1 MAPLLQLY
9 LTILFF
15 LKKYLF
21 GYSVERSKKKKEDR
35 CFTYRTVLM
44 KTCRKNGKLFN
55 ILLIINACNTVSE
68 LITHKKM
75 FFIFNKLIKMESC
88 TVTIYDKKW
97 SDKV

>member
-1 MAPLLQLY
+1 MG
-9 LTILFF
+9 T
-15 LKKYLF
+15 LKKE
-21 GYSVERSKKKKEDR
+21 VKKKR
-35 CFTYRTVLM
+35 RQMFHISNSTYENM
-44 KTCRKNGKLFN
+44 QKNGKLFN